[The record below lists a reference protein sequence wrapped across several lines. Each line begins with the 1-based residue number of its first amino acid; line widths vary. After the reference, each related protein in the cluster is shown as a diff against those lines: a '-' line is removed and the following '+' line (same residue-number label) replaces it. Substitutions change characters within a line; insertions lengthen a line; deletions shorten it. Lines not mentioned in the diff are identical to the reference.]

1 MNNINCNLR
10 FPRKTPAVS
19 ALGPL
24 SLKLSTSSLI
34 SFPGTILLPPWWH
47 IFRCFFKLILSFAP
61 CFNVCHFSSHFWF
74 SSFVQG
80 ENFAQLFN
88 ISLIIMFIL
97 NTIKLPFHFLARD
110 IKILQS
116 SYSPIFP
123 HICFWWKSCCH
134 AHLWRVF
141 HDSKFT

>member
-10 FPRKTPAVS
+10 FPREVRRYLLS
-19 ALGPL
+19 GPSRWNFL
-24 SLKLSTSSLI
+24 LHPSSHFLERFYFYHGDI
-34 SFPGTILLPPWWH
+34 R
-47 IFRCFFKLILSFAP
+47 RCFFKLILNFAP

-74 SSFVQG
+74 SSFAQG

-97 NTIKLPFHFLARD
+97 NAIKLPFHFLARD

-134 AHLWRVF
+134 AHLRRVF